1 MADTTTVDNQ
11 RKTKMVEL
19 RSKLDEL
26 DAEILALAEKE
37 VLDHD
42 EEERFGDLCTE
53 RDAILPEYKKLEA
66 RAARVQSIQQETYRE
81 IHGMPEIK
89 RPVEALYGTDVTR
102 MDWREARD
110 GALRILEDRESNFP
124 LRTHQVD
131 LIDKAV
137 RKPGKT
143 DLARR
148 IVVTENEHYRTA
160 FLKLMRGPEGPAYL
174 NNEERQAMQV
184 YYQYRQMEERAQTE
198 TSAAGGYAI
207 PVFIDPSV
215 ILTDQESANPFLQ
228 IARQVDINTNA
239 WKGVS
244 SAGVTWS
251 FDAEGSEVSDD
262 SLTSIAQP
270 SVTVFQAKGFI
281 PYTIE
286 ISEDWPGFA
295 DEMGRLLAIG
305 YDELLI
311 DKFSRGSG
319 SGEPKG
325 ILVSAAAATPTTIV
339 TSTTDG
345 AFGQEDVY
353 ATWSA
358 LPQKYRNRASW
369 LMNVDV
375 MNRVR
380 QFGASNVYHAYT
392 VGLMQGAV
400 ENLFARP
407 VYESPYFPAFS
418 STTGAANRLVVGDF
432 SNYVIARRTGMTVE
446 LVPQLFSTGNGRP
459 NGTRGWFAHARIG
472 GASVNDTAFRLQ
484 ANT

>member
-1 MADTTTVDNQ
+1 MAETPAVDTV
-11 RKTKMVEL
+11 RKTKMAEL
-19 RSKLDEL
+19 RAKLDEL
-26 DAEILALAEKE
+26 DTEILTLADKE
-37 VLDHD
+37 IL
-42 EEERFGDLCTE
+42 EEAEEARFEDLVAE
-53 RDAILPEYKKLEA
+53 RDATLPEYKKLEV
-66 RAARVQSIQQETYRE
+66 RAARVQDIQNQTYRE
-81 IHGMPEIK
+81 IHGMPEVK
-89 RPVEALYGTDVTR
+89 KPVETLWGQDVVR

-124 LRTHQVD
+124 LRSHQMD
-131 LIDKAV
+131 LIDNAV

-148 IVVTENEHYRTA
+148 IIVTENEPYRNA
-160 FLKLMRGPEGPAYL
+160 FLKLMAGPEGAAYL
-174 NNEERQAMQV
+174 TNEERQAMQV
-184 YYQYRQMEERAQTE
+184 YYQFRQAEERAQTDV
-198 TSAAGGYAI
+198 TSGGGYAI

-244 SAGVTWS
+244 AAGVSWS
-251 FDAEGSEVSDD
+251 FDTEASEVSDD
-262 SLTSIAQP
+262 AITLAQP
-270 SVTVFQAKGFI
+270 TVTVFQARGFI
-281 PYTIE
+281 PYSIE
-286 ISEDWPGFA
+286 VGEDWPGFA
-295 DEMGRLLAIG
+295 EEMGRLLAIG

-311 DKFSRGSG
+311 NKFSVGSG
-319 SGEPKG
+319 TGEPKG
-325 ILVSAAAATPTTIV
+325 ILTSAAAATPTTIV
-339 TSTTDG
+339 TSMTDG

-369 LMNVDV
+369 MMNVDV

-432 SNYVIARRTGMTVE
+432 NNYLVARRTGMTVE

-459 NGTRGWFAHARIG
+459 TGSRGWFAHARIG
-472 GASVNDTAFRLQ
+472 GASVNDAAFRLQ